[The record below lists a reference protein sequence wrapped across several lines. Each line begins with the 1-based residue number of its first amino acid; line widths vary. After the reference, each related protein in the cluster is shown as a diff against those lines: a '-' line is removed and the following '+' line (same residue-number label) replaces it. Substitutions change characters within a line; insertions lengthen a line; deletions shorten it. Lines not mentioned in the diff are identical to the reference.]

1 MKKWIFVLTYKH
13 RGFLLS
19 CGSESLAMHDQILS
33 WSFISPRFTQ
43 SHQHIF
49 YTDLCCSLAHWLFL
63 TWLADIV
70 MAWVLSQWLSPLP
83 TFFWVIVERRKERRK
98 GKYHDSEYSPGILLC
113 TWFCRSEKRISS
125 PTQCHFLLICTFI
138 ASCNPMISQSAVL
151 PSLVPYCSALQI
163 LLCSRDL
170 PTWHLAP
177 LVL

>member
-1 MKKWIFVLTYKH
+1 MKRWIFVLTYKH

-43 SHQHIF
+43 SYQHIF

-83 TFFWVIVERRKERRK
+83 TFFWVIVERRRREERANTMTQSILQEFCSAHDFAEIRK
-98 GKYHDSEYSPGILLC
+98 GFPLLHSAIFSSFVGSLQAAILWPRNLQFYLHLCLIVQHCKYYLVHVTCLHDI
-113 TWFCRSEKRISS
+113 
-125 PTQCHFLLICTFI
+125 
-138 ASCNPMISQSAVL
+138 
-151 PSLVPYCSALQI
+151 
-163 LLCSRDL
+163 
-170 PTWHLAP
+170 
-177 LVL
+177 